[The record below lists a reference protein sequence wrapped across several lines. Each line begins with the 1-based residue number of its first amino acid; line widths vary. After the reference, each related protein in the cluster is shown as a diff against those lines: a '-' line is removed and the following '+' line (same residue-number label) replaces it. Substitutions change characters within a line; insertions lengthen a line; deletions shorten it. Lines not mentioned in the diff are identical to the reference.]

1 MTELWKFSPERS
13 EEIIARAA
21 ALILRGGVI
30 AYPTETFYGLGADAT
45 NEQAISRIFD
55 IKGRAFHNPIS
66 VIISAQDDIYPLIRN
81 STDLADKLM
90 KAFWPGPLTIVF
102 NAAENVST
110 LLTAGSGK
118 IGIRLSGH
126 PIARLIAR
134 ESGRPLTA
142 TSANFSGQPECVTA
156 DEVIGQIGV
165 KIDAVVDGGV
175 TPGENASTIIDVT
188 CHPPVILREG
198 AITRKSLAEILG

>member
-13 EEIIARAA
+13 EEIIARAT
-21 ALILRGGVI
+21 ALISHGGVI

-45 NEQAISRIFD
+45 NEQAINRLFD
-55 IKGRAFHNPIS
+55 IKGRAFNNPIS
-66 VIISAQDDIYPLIRN
+66 VIISAQDDIYPLIKS

-90 KAFWPGPLTIVF
+90 KSFWPGPLTIVF
-102 NAAENVST
+102 NAAENVSA

-134 ESGRPLTA
+134 KSGRPLTA
-142 TSANFSGQPECVTA
+142 TSANLSGQPECVTP
-156 DEVIGQIGV
+156 DEVIVQIGV

-175 TPGENASTIIDVT
+175 TPGENSSTIIDVT
-188 CHPPVILREG
+188 CHPPKVLREG
-198 AITRKSLAEILG
+198 AITRKSLAEITG

>member
-1 MTELWKFSPERS
+1 MTELWKFSSERS

-55 IKGRAFHNPIS
+55 IKERAFHNPIS

-118 IGIRLSGH
+118 IGIRLPGH

-165 KIDAVVDGGV
+165 KIDAVIDGGV
-175 TPGENASTIIDVT
+175 TPGENPSTIIDVT
-188 CHPPVILREG
+188 CNPPAVLRDG